1 MESGNEILYKKI
13 WEIVEVVNVEY
24 EIVNV
29 EYDTNNDFTVIDDFP
44 FMAIQRPWNVHDAII
59 IHEMDDIKF
68 RRYKIPK
75 HSIEEYVEFINKRKI
90 TCAQV
95 EVKDLNFLK
104 RCPSLKCLN
113 ISLREDATEDFDYSP
128 LYELPEIQGL
138 SCQNVADIF
147 SEYPI
152 DYPLVE
158 IDYSKVHGLVELI
171 VEANKKTLNIDKI
184 DTLQSLYIRGYKS
197 KTKNLQT
204 LFSSKQLRIM
214 TIIGG
219 NTASLDGIE
228 KSEKLQC
235 LYLYYGK
242 YLKDISALEKVKKT
256 LRLLCID
263 HCPDIED
270 YSVFEKMENLQTL
283 MIYGDNKISD
293 IQFIRKMKS
302 LKRFRFSVNI
312 LDGDLSPCLAL
323 EEASSS
329 VNRRHYNLK
338 DNQLPK
344 NYECPFGTEGI
355 EEWMLHE

>member
-1 MESGNEILYKKI
+1 MED
-13 WEIVEVVNVEY
+13 Y
-24 EIVNV
+24 EFVSIRDNFA
-29 EYDTNNDFTVIDDFP
+29 FTSIHHP
-44 FMAIQRPWNVHDAII
+44 LTKNDAII
-59 IHEMDDIKF
+59 VQDQGCVRYQE
-68 RRYKIPK
+68 YKIPD
-75 HSIEEYVEFINKRKI
+75 HTEEEYVEYINRNRIESAKI
-90 TCAQV
+90 
-95 EVKDLNFLK
+95 EVSDLAFLR
-104 RCPSLKCLN
+104 RCPSLKYLC
-113 ISLREDATEDFDYSP
+113 ISLRRDATEDFDYSP
-128 LYELPEIQGL
+128 LYDLPEVRAV
-138 SCQNVADIF
+138 SCQNVADDF
-147 SEYPI
+147 SGYPI

-158 IDYSKVHGLVELI
+158 IDYAKIHGLLDLSVQP
-171 VEANKKTLNIDKI
+171 NKKTLNIEKI
-184 DTLQSLYIRGYKS
+184 DTLRSLYIVSYKS

-263 HCPDIED
+263 HCPNIED